1 MKILKWGLVF
11 AVAFAAAWVLLFTFT
26 QEPFKE
32 VAPVNLVFTQTPEFP
47 MYTFAVGTFAI
58 GLLIGF
64 FVAAYYY
71 IAGQAGIRSK
81 KKDIRGLEELI
92 REKDGEIEKLRADGE
107 SRRNKDLTEI
117 RKLEDAVRETDD
129 EIEKVRAARGQAR
142 EENTKSMK
150 SVGEKDLFT

>member
-11 AVAFAAAWVLLFTFT
+11 LAAFAAAWVLLFTFT
-26 QEPFKE
+26 QEPFKA

-47 MYTFAVGTFAI
+47 MYAFAVGTFAI

-71 IAGQAGIRSK
+71 ILGQAGIRNK
-81 KKDIRGLEELI
+81 KKDIRRLEELVKD
-92 REKDGEIEKLRADGE
+92 KDGDIEKLRADSE
-107 SRRNKDLTEI
+107 SRRNKDVAEI
-117 RKLEDAVRETDD
+117 RKLEDAVREKED
-129 EIEKVRAARGQAR
+129 ELEKLRAAKGQAR
-142 EENTKSMK
+142 EKTTKSMK

>member
-1 MKILKWGLVF
+1 MKVLKWGSVF
-11 AVAFAAAWVLLFTFT
+11 VVAFAAAWVLLFTFT

-32 VAPVNLVFTQTPEFP
+32 VAPVNLVFVQTPEFP
-47 MYTFAVGTFAI
+47 MYTFAAGTFAI
-58 GLLIGF
+58 GLFIGF

-81 KKDIRGLEELI
+81 KKDIKELEELI
-92 REKDGEIEKLRADGE
+92 REKDGEAEKLRAESE

-117 RKLEDAVRETDD
+117 RKLEDAVREKDG
-129 EIEKVRAARGQAR
+129 EIEKLRAAKGQTHEKTTR
-142 EENTKSMK
+142 SMK